1 MLRRSVELC
10 LNYRTSNVT
19 KLILSSQELP
29 ARIISALGDR
39 LRKFLLSEASRY
51 DMECSD
57 SNLHY
62 SMSSG
67 FVDADGVSLLSGGG
81 TLVLETHDAV
91 RY

>member
-1 MLRRSVELC
+1 
-10 LNYRTSNVT
+10 
-19 KLILSSQELP
+19 
-29 ARIISALGDR
+29 
-39 LRKFLLSEASRY
+39 
-51 DMECSD
+51 MECSGY
-57 SNLHY
+57 NLHY